1 MLNAM
6 RWVEFGPQGWVRVGG
21 FETGV
26 MVLAKTYLWE
36 GRRVITG
43 LHVSADR
50 GFTNGV
56 TASMVKAIPVG
67 WLESAINTPEAMAW
81 LDERQEEGESDPT
94 DLALWHRK
102 QDWYRLS
109 GHTPFTAEDVP
120 ALSRPH
126 PNTPP
131 DVFYRQVAG
140 AYTAAIAT
148 SQKPAPLIAERAG
161 VPVPT
166 VHRWIAEAR
175 RRGHLPPA
183 RKGRAG

>member
-1 MLNAM
+1 MLTAM

-21 FETGV
+21 FETGFV
-26 MVLAKTYLWE
+26 VLAKTWLWE
-36 GRRVITG
+36 GRRVITH
-43 LHVSADR
+43 LYVRANL
-50 GFTNGV
+50 GFTDGV
-56 TASMVKAIPVG
+56 TASNVKAIPLG
-67 WLESAINTPEAMAW
+67 WLESAINTPEAMEW
-81 LDERQEEGESDPT
+81 LAERQEQGEPDPT
-94 DLALWHRK
+94 DLALWQRR
-102 QDWYRLS
+102 QDWVRQS
-109 GHTPFTAEDVP
+109 GRAPFTAEDVP
-120 ALSRPH
+120 ALGRP
-126 PNTPP
+126 NGTNP
-131 DVFYRQVAG
+131 DLFYRQVAG